1 MRTPQ
6 DHPAYDRWLSA
17 QSEALKAE
25 KALYRAQLAEASG
38 TGPPVPKELLAE
50 ARQLREE
57 ASKLLNLAL
66 GELARLAQPGPLRD
80 VHPAPV
86 SAARNRLPQSDS
98 AGGADRPS

>member
-1 MRTPQ
+1 
-6 DHPAYDRWLSA
+6 
-17 QSEALKAE
+17 
-25 KALYRAQLAEASG
+25 
-38 TGPPVPKELLAE
+38 
-50 ARQLREE
+50 
-57 ASKLLNLAL
+57 LLNLAL